1 MAGQFLCRTKELRAR
16 LERSVGRGRGM
27 FPEPSQGNGFVIY
40 RPLSPTN
47 AEWPLGSRS
56 ASLLF
61 TPSVGRSLAWPR
73 RPGVPAQPQARGRDV
88 PVPHWRLA
96 LSAYPPVP
104 GLVNTSQGSPPPR
117 ESSSWHCG
125 CNILP
130 AGLCRSL
137 RGFVGANLAH
147 KPRASTLKD
156 RDEGRKA
163 KPQLGMKGAGAPRW
177 VQGMRLS
184 SAGPLPAW

>member
-73 RPGVPAQPQARGRDV
+73 RPGVPTQPPARGRDV
-88 PVPHWRLA
+88 PVPRWRLA

-104 GLVNTSQGSPPPR
+104 GLVNTSQGSPPPV
-117 ESSSWHCG
+117 
-125 CNILP
+125 NP
-130 AGLCRSL
+130 APGT
-137 RGFVGANLAH
+137 VGATSC
-147 KPRASTLKD
+147 PRVF
-156 RDEGRKA
+156 
-163 KPQLGMKGAGAPRW
+163 AG
-177 VQGMRLS
+177 V
-184 SAGPLPAW
+184 